1 VQARNSVRTFWLLF
15 FVALALPGV
24 ALLFLAV
31 LPYSTLKPVA
41 DALSKDGSMQSFTL
55 PVQQF
60 LRWLAGPLGLIL
72 LAIAVFSLTARQ
84 TMQRWLEKLLGWLN
98 RCALS
103 FRLNTRQLVVYFTH
117 VERDP
122 RYLFG
127 LLAITALGAGSRI
140 LFLSLPV
147 RYDEAYTFIAFA
159 MRPLNF
165 IVSNYHLPNNHVF
178 HTILVYLAYHLFG
191 DQLWSIRLPAL
202 LAGILIIPATY
213 LVARQFYDRNIALFS
228 AGLAAASS
236 ELIDFST
243 NARGYT
249 LICLFW
255 LLLLALAFYL
265 KDHRNWVGWGLFI
278 LLGAI
283 GFYTIPIMLYPF
295 GAVML
300 WLFLSLLLKDT
311 GQEYGRSFIV
321 YWIAAGAVAGVLT
334 LLLYT
339 PIFYESGIDALVSSH
354 FVAPIGWTGLW
365 ESNLGRFQNTW
376 NSWNR
381 DLPAAGSLLFLV
393 GVVLSQ
399 VFHWRLSKTRLPLA
413 LPIILWCSFLIAVQQ
428 VAPWPRIWL
437 FLLPVFLTWAAAG
450 LVGLPGQVSALKT
463 AGKSRAAGW
472 AAILGALVVAGLIT
486 YQVLQLQ
493 TPNISRETGAYGDTL
508 PAAEF
513 LKSYLQ
519 PGDAV
524 IVTLPS
530 NYPLKYYFVL
540 NDISADYFYHRKTG
554 VSFQRAVVVVNQL
567 FGQNLDTVI
576 QQASVQDYLNPAAGK
591 LIQDYKGVLLYEF
604 DR

>member
-1 VQARNSVRTFWLLF
+1 VQARNSIRAFWLLF
-15 FVALALPGV
+15 FLVLALPGI
-24 ALLFLAV
+24 ALLLLAV
-31 LPYSTLKPVA
+31 LPFSILKPVA
-41 DALSKDGSMQSFTL
+41 DALSKDGTMQSFTL
-55 PVQQF
+55 PVQQS
-60 LRWLAGPLGLIL
+60 LRWLSGPLGLLL
-72 LAIAVFSLTARQ
+72 LATAVFSLAARQ
-84 TMQRWLEKLLGWLN
+84 TMQRWLDGLLAWL
-98 RCALS
+98 RRRALS
-103 FRLNTRQLVVYFTH
+103 FSFNARQLVAYFTH

-127 LLAITALGAGSRI
+127 LLLITLMGAGTRI
-140 LFLSLPV
+140 FFLSMPI

-202 LAGILIIPATY
+202 LAGIFIIPATY
-213 LVARQFYDRNIALFS
+213 LVARLFYNRNIALFS

-278 LLGAI
+278 LLGAL

-300 WLFLSLLLKDT
+300 WLFLSLLVKDT
-311 GQEYGRSFIV
+311 GREYGRSFIL
-321 YWIAAGAVAGVLT
+321 YLLAAGAVAAVLT
-334 LLLYT
+334 ILLYT

-354 FVAPIGWTGLW
+354 FVAPLGWAGLW

-381 DLPAAGSLLFLV
+381 DLPAVASLLFLA
-393 GVVLSQ
+393 GLVLSQ
-399 VFHWRLSKTRLPLA
+399 LFHWRLSKTRLPLA
-413 LPIILWCSFLIAVQQ
+413 LPILLWCGFLIAVQQ

-437 FLLPVFLTWAAAG
+437 FLLPVFFIWAAAG
-450 LVGLPGQVSALKT
+450 LVGLPGQISALKP

-472 AAILGALVVAGLIT
+472 AAVFGALIVAGLIT
-486 YQVLQLQ
+486 YQILQLQ
-493 TPNISRETGAYGDTL
+493 TPEISRETGAYGDTL

-513 LKSYLQ
+513 LKGYLQ

-540 NDISADYFYHRKTG
+540 NGISADYFYHRKTG
-554 VSFQRAVVVVNQL
+554 ESFQRAVVVVNQL

-591 LIQDYKGVLLYEF
+591 IIQDDKGVVLYEF

>member
-1 VQARNSVRTFWLLF
+1 VQARNSVRAFWLLF
-15 FVALALPGV
+15 NIALVLPGI
-24 ALLFLAV
+24 ALLLLAM
-31 LPYSTLKPVA
+31 LPFSILKPVA
-41 DALSKDGSMQSFTL
+41 DALSKDGSMQSFTP
-55 PVQQF
+55 PVQQS
-60 LRWLAGPLGLIL
+60 LRWWVGPSGLIL
-72 LAIAVFSLTARQ
+72 LAIAGFSLTARR
-84 TMQRWLEKLLGWLN
+84 TMQHWLGSLLGWLN
-98 RCALS
+98 QRVAS
-103 FRLNTRQLVVYFTH
+103 FASNSRQLVGYFAN

-140 LFLSLPV
+140 LFLSLPI

-178 HTILVYLAYHLFG
+178 HTILVYLTYHLFG

-213 LVARQFYDRNIALFS
+213 LVARLFYDRNTALFS

-249 LICLFW
+249 LVCLFW
-255 LLLLALAFYL
+255 LVLLALTFYL
-265 KDHRNWVGWGLFI
+265 KDHHNWVGWGLFI
-278 LLGAI
+278 VLGAL

-295 GAVML
+295 GVVMV
-300 WLFLSLLLKDT
+300 WLFLSLLVKDT
-311 GQEYGRSFIV
+311 GREYGRSFIL
-321 YWIAAGAVAGVLT
+321 YLIAAGAVAAVLT
-334 LLLYT
+334 ILLYT

-365 ESNLGRFQNTW
+365 ESILSRIQNTW

-381 DLPAAGSLLFLV
+381 DLPEAGRLLFLA
-393 GVVLSQ
+393 GVILSQ
-399 VFHWRLSKTRLPLA
+399 VFHRRLSKTRLPLA
-413 LPIILWCSFLIAVQQ
+413 LPIFLWCGFLVTAQQ

-437 FLLPVFLTWAAAG
+437 FLLPVFFIWAAAG
-450 LVGLPGQVSALKT
+450 LIGLAGHVSALKT
-463 AGKSRAAGW
+463 AGHSRAASW
-472 AAILGALVVAGLIT
+472 AAVASALVLTGLIT
-486 YQVLQLQ
+486 FQVLQLQ

-513 LKSYLQ
+513 LKSYLL
-519 PGDAV
+519 PGDTV

-530 NYPLKYYFVL
+530 NYPLRYYFAL
-540 NDISADYFYHRKTG
+540 NDIPADYFYHRKSG
-554 VSFQRAVVVVNQL
+554 PSFQRAIVVVNQL
-567 FGQNLDTVI
+567 FGQNLADVI

-604 DR
+604 ER

>member
-1 VQARNSVRTFWLLF
+1 VQAHNSRTFWLF
-15 FVALALPGV
+15 FFMALAIPGV
-24 ALLFLAV
+24 VLLLLAV
-31 LPYSTLKPVA
+31 LPYSVLKPVA
-41 DALSKDGSMQSFTL
+41 DALAKDGSMQSFTL
-55 PVQQF
+55 PVQQS
-60 LRWLAGPLGLIL
+60 LRWLAGPLGLFL
-72 LAIAVFSLTARQ
+72 LAVAIFSRTANQ
-84 TMQRWLEKLLGWLN
+84 TMQRWLEGFLSWLKQGGASF
-98 RCALS
+98 ALHS
-103 FRLNTRQLVVYFTH
+103 RQLIAYFTH

-122 RYLFG
+122 RYLLG
-127 LLAITALGAGSRI
+127 LLALTALGTGSRI
-140 LFLSLPV
+140 LFLSLPI

-159 MRPLNF
+159 MRPLSF
-165 IVSNYHLPNNHVF
+165 ITSNYHLPNNHVF
-178 HTILVYLAYHLFG
+178 HTILVYLTYHLIG

-202 LAGILIIPATY
+202 LAGILIIPATF
-213 LVARQFYDRNIALFS
+213 LVARLFYDRNTALFS

-249 LICLFW
+249 LVCLFW

-265 KDHRNWVGWGLFI
+265 KDHRNWVGWCLFI
-278 LLGAI
+278 LLGAL

-300 WLFLSLLLKDT
+300 WLFLSLLVKDT
-311 GQEYGRSFIV
+311 GQEYGRSFIL
-321 YWIAAGAVAGVLT
+321 YLIAAGAVAGVLT

-354 FVAPIGWTGLW
+354 FVAPLGWVGLW
-365 ESNLGRFQNTW
+365 ESNSGRIQNTW

-381 DLPAAGSLLFLV
+381 DLPAAASLLFLA
-393 GVVLSQ
+393 GVILSQ

-413 LPIILWCSFLIAVQQ
+413 LPILLWCGFLIAVQQ

-437 FLLPVFLTWAAAG
+437 FLLPLFLIWAAAG
-450 LVGLPGQVSALKT
+450 LVGLVGKIQALKT
-463 AGKSRAAGW
+463 ASRNRAAGW
-472 AAILGALVVAGLIT
+472 AAVLGALVVAGLIT
-486 YQVLQLQ
+486 FQILQLQ

-513 LKSYLQ
+513 LKSYLK
-519 PGDAV
+519 PGDVV

-540 NDISADYFYHRKTG
+540 NGISDDYYYHRKMG
-554 VSFQRAVVVVNQL
+554 GSFQHAIVVVNQL
-567 FGQNLDTVI
+567 FGQNLADVI
-576 QQASVQDYLNPAAGK
+576 QQASVQDYLDPAAGK